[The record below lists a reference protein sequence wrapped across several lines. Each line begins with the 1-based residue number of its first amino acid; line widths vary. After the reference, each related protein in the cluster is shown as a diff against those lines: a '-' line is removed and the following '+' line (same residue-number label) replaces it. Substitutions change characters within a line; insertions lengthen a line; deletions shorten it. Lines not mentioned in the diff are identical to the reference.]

1 MKDELVRFGVAM
13 DASLLEDFD
22 QLVRARGGTR
32 SEILR
37 DLARSEVQKGR
48 TREHVPA
55 VGTLTLVY
63 DHHVR
68 DLTERLT
75 EMQHALGEKVRSTLH
90 VHLDHH
96 RCLEVIVLR
105 GFADEIRGE
114 AERLLATRGV
124 MHGGLELYADRADAP
139 QASAREEA
147 VRGRAHGHERGTRST
162 THHAHGDEHVHDSG
176 PKHVPVHAKPS
187 QRPTVARPPKRV
199 KGSR

>member
-13 DASLLEDFD
+13 DASLLAEFD
-22 QLVRARGGTR
+22 QLVRERGGTR

-37 DLARSEVQKGR
+37 DLARSEVQR
-48 TREHVPA
+48 ARSQEHLPS

-96 RCLEVIVLR
+96 RCLEVV
-105 GFADEIRGE
+105 
-114 AERLLATRGV
+114 V
-124 MHGGLELYADRADAP
+124 M
-139 QASAREEA
+139 
-147 VRGRAHGHERGTRST
+147 
-162 THHAHGDEHVHDSG
+162 
-176 PKHVPVHAKPS
+176 
-187 QRPTVARPPKRV
+187 
-199 KGSR
+199 KG